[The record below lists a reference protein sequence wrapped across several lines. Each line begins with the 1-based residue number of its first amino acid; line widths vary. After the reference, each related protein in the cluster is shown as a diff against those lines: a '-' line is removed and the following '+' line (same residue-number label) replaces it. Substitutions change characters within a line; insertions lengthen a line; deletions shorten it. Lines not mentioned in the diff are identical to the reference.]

1 MVSYQEYGH
10 VYVSLL
16 NTSVHV
22 LFNGSF
28 SVRCM

>member
-16 NTSVHV
+16 NTYVHV
-22 LFNGSF
+22 IFNVSF
-28 SVRCM
+28 SVECL